1 MDLIR
6 LERRDH
12 ARSLV
17 DLVYATYGLT
27 FHRDWLYDPDR
38 MLELNAL
45 GDITSLVAVE
55 DGQVIGHLALIR
67 PHFDVE
73 ADSGPV
79 SAADVRECG
88 LSIVHPDH
96 RSKGV
101 QVGMAMGLAK
111 VAYETGVRG
120 AIMRCVTHHTYSQ
133 RGALA
138 MGGQPTALLL
148 GSIPRW
154 VSYDHDDPSERE
166 PLSTVMH
173 WVPVH
178 PKTEVQALVR
188 PPGMR
193 WFDNAL
199 AGIRETRTAPPAS
212 AVLPQE
218 SELVATWS
226 GPRRLAQVHV
236 TRIGR
241 DLVSRLE
248 ETCRWL
254 IGGHI
259 SHITVFLPGDVP
271 HMAAIHDE
279 LAELG
284 LFPAGFVPGYLRG
297 GRDAL
302 VYQALA
308 WSDLRPDRIKV
319 AGAAA
324 REVRASVLDAWGS
337 VAGRSVLD
345 RPRRGT
351 VVVKQT
357 A

>member
-1 MDLIR
+1 MDLVR

-55 DGQVIGHLALIR
+55 HGQVIGHLALIR

-73 ADSGPV
+73 TEGGQV
-79 SAADVRECG
+79 SADNVRECG

-101 QVGMAMGLAK
+101 QVSMALALSQL
-111 VAYETGVRG
+111 AWQTGVRG
-120 AIMRCVTHHTYSQ
+120 AIMRCVTHHTFSQ
-133 RGALA
+133 RGALT
-138 MGGQPTALLL
+138 MGGQPVALLL

-154 VSYDHDDPSERE
+154 VSYDSDDPTERE
-166 PLSTVMH
+166 PLSTVLH

-178 PKTEVQALVR
+178 PATETRALVQPPAMEWFDKAVSGINERRVR
-188 PPGMR
+188 PPS
-193 WFDNAL
+193 
-199 AGIRETRTAPPAS
+199 T
-212 AVLPQE
+212 AVLPRE
-218 SELVATWS
+218 SELCATWS
-226 GPRRLAQVHV
+226 GSRRLAQIHV
-236 TRIGR
+236 TRVGR
-241 DLVSRLE
+241 DLIDKLA

-259 SHITVFLPGDVP
+259 AHITVFLPGDIS
-271 HMAAIHDE
+271 HTAAIHED
-279 LAELG
+279 LAQLG
-284 LFPAGFVPGYLRG
+284 LFPAGFIPGYLRG
-297 GRDAL
+297 RRDAL

-308 WSDLRPDRIKV
+308 WSDLKPDRIKV
-319 AGAAA
+319 AGGAAQEI
-324 REVRASVLDAWGS
+324 RSSVLDAWRS
-337 VAGRSVLD
+337 VGGRSAMDQD
-345 RPRRGT
+345 RNGQVT
-351 VVVKQT
+351 VKLT
-357 A
+357 G

>member
-17 DLVYATYGLT
+17 DLVYETYGLT

-55 DGQVIGHLALIR
+55 SGQVIGHLALIR

-73 ADSGPV
+73 TDSGPV
-79 SAADVRECG
+79 CADNVRECG
-88 LSIVHPDH
+88 LSIVHPEH

-101 QVGMAMGLAK
+101 QVAMALGLAQ
-111 VAYETGVRG
+111 VAFDTGVRG

-133 RGALA
+133 RGALS
-138 MGGQPTALLL
+138 MGGQPVALLL

-154 VSYDHDDPSERE
+154 VSYDHDDPAQRE
-166 PLSTVMH
+166 PLSTVLH

-178 PKTEVQALVR
+178 PVAEVQARVQ
-188 PPGMR
+188 PPGMD
-193 WFDNAL
+193 WFDA
-199 AGIRETRTAPPAS
+199 ATRGIGERRTPPPAA
-212 AVLPQE
+212 AVLPRE
-218 SELVATWS
+218 SELCATWS
-226 GPRRLAQVHV
+226 GSRRLAQIHV

-241 DLVSRLE
+241 DLVEKLGE
-248 ETCRWL
+248 ACRWL
-254 IGGHI
+254 VGGHI
-259 SHITVFLPGDVP
+259 AHISVFLPADVP
-271 HMAAIHDE
+271 HVGAVHAE
-279 LAELG
+279 LGELG
-284 LFPAGFVPGYLRG
+284 LFPGGFIPGYLRG

-302 VYQALA
+302 IYQSLA
-308 WSDLRPDRIKV
+308 WSDLAPERIQV
-319 AGAAA
+319 AGGAA
-324 REVRASVLDAWGS
+324 RELRDSVLAGWHA
-337 VAGRSVLD
+337 VRGRSALD
-345 RPRRGT
+345 RVRKGRVT
-351 VVVKQT
+351 VRKT